1 LTINTYRLIRV
12 VSWGLGLFCLAVGA
26 VDGDDAAGF
35 RSVTGPCRFSFP
47 EDHGAHPG
55 YRTEWWYYTGNL
67 TAVTGE
73 RFGFQLTFFR
83 RQLRPSD
90 TRRDWPEPASAWR
103 TNQIYLAHAAL
114 TDLSARRH
122 VMAERVSREA
132 LGMAGAATELKETR
146 IFLNNWETVIAPTKH
161 TLRMTDEAFDLALTL
176 APTKGPI
183 PHGEEGYSRKGDD
196 PEQASCYYS
205 FPRMA
210 ASGRV
215 RIAENDYVV
224 SGEAWM
230 DHEFSTA
237 PLAEGV
243 TGWDWFSLQLDNQ
256 RELMIYLLR
265 LETGG
270 LHPASSGTLIG
281 PGGQAVHLSQA
292 DFQSRVNRRWTSPT
306 TGATYPLGWELTLP
320 GHGLQL
326 ALTASLDDQEMIT
339 TGSTG
344 VTYWEGSLSVNGLA
358 GGVPVTGQGYMELT
372 GYADPYAPPL

>member
-1 LTINTYRLIRV
+1 MKTFRV
-12 VSWGLGLFCLAVGA
+12 VLLCAGMLLLLIFLAGA
-26 VDGDDAAGF
+26 IQGEETNGF
-35 RSVTGPCRFSFP
+35 KAVTGPCRFSFP
-47 EDHGAHPG
+47 SDHGAHPG

-90 TRRDWPEPASAWR
+90 ARGDWPEPASAWR

-114 TDLSARRH
+114 TDISARRH
-122 VMAERVSREA
+122 VMAEKVSREG
-132 LGMAGAATELKETR
+132 LGMAGAAQDEKAVR
-146 IFLNNWETVIAPTKH
+146 VFLHDWETVISPAGH
-161 TLRMTDEAFDLALTL
+161 TLRMRDPKFTLELDLI
-176 APTKGPI
+176 PTKGPI
-183 PHGEEGYSRKGDD
+183 AHGVDGYSRKGSL

-205 FPRMA
+205 FPRLQA
-210 ASGRV
+210 HGR
-215 RIAENDYVV
+215 IGM
-224 SGEAWM
+224 GETVYNVNGSAWM

-243 TGWDWFSLQLDNQ
+243 TGWDWFSLQLDDQ

-265 LETGG
+265 LDSGEV
-270 LHPASSGTLIG
+270 HPASSGTLIG
-281 PGGQAVHLSQA
+281 TGGQAVHLSRA
-292 DFQSRVNRRWTSPT
+292 DFQARVTRRWTSPA
-306 TGATYPLGWELTLP
+306 TGTIYPLGWELALH

-326 ALTASLDDQEMIT
+326 VLTASLDDQEMIT

-344 VTYWEGSLSVNGLA
+344 VTYWEGSLSVNGFA
-358 GGVPVTGQGYMELT
+358 GGVPVAGQGYMELT

>member
-1 LTINTYRLIRV
+1 MGFLRTIRI
-12 VSWGLGLFCLAVGA
+12 LFGVIILLLVAGQTHA
-26 VDGDDAAGF
+26 DDSAGYL
-35 RSVTGPCRFSFP
+35 SVTGPCRFNFP
-47 EDHGAHPG
+47 EDHGAHTG
-55 YRTEWWYYTGNL
+55 YRTEWWYYTGHL
-67 TAVTGE
+67 TAATGE

-90 TRRDWPEPASAWR
+90 SRRDWPEPTSAWR

-122 VMAERVSREA
+122 VMAERMSREA
-132 LGMAGAATELKETR
+132 LGMAGAVTDAKGTR
-146 IFLNNWETVIAPTKH
+146 IYLNDWETVIDPTGH
-161 TLRMTDEAFDLALTL
+161 TLRMADNHFDLTLTL

-183 PHGEEGYSRKGDD
+183 PHGDSGYSRKGAD
-196 PEQASCYYS
+196 PQQASCYYS
-205 FPRMA
+205 FPRMT

-215 RIAENDYVV
+215 GIGENEYAVT
-224 SGEAWM
+224 GQGWM

-281 PGGQAVHLSQA
+281 PGGQVAHLTQT
-292 DFQSRVNRRWTSPT
+292 DFRAQVTRRWTSPA
-306 TGATYPLGWELTLP
+306 TGATYPLGWEIALP
-320 GHGLQL
+320 EHDVKLQL
-326 ALTASLDDQEMIT
+326 TTALDDQEMIT

-344 VTYWEGSLSVNGLA
+344 VTYWEGSVSVNGRA
-358 GGVPVTGQGYMELT
+358 GGVPVTGKGYMELT
-372 GYADPYAPPL
+372 GYADPNAPPL